1 MLKIYKKYN
10 EIINYVIFGVL
21 TTLVSL
27 VTYYLCSKVFHIYYL
42 VSSVISFIIS
52 VLFAYVTNK
61 IYVFKSDAKG
71 SKVLKE
77 LFSFVSSRILSFII
91 ENVILVIL
99 VSVIK
104 LDDMISKIIVQI
116 IVIILNYILS
126 KLVFLRSKNEK
137 IKSFT
142 DIEFLALNTSLYVY
156 LYGTSR
162 SEACSDRGT
171 VSLEKM

>member
-42 VSSVISFIIS
+42 VSNVISFIIS

-104 LDDMISKIIVQI
+104 LDDMISKTIVQI

-137 IKSFT
+137 K
-142 DIEFLALNTSLYVY
+142 V
-156 LYGTSR
+156 
-162 SEACSDRGT
+162 
-171 VSLEKM
+171 K

>member
-91 ENVILVIL
+91 EIVILVIL

-137 IKSFT
+137 K
-142 DIEFLALNTSLYVY
+142 V
-156 LYGTSR
+156 
-162 SEACSDRGT
+162 
-171 VSLEKM
+171 K

>member
-61 IYVFKSDAKG
+61 IYVFKSDAQG

-104 LDDMISKIIVQI
+104 LDDMISKTIVQI

-137 IKSFT
+137 K
-142 DIEFLALNTSLYVY
+142 V
-156 LYGTSR
+156 
-162 SEACSDRGT
+162 
-171 VSLEKM
+171 K

>member
-1 MLKIYKKYN
+1 MLKMYKKYN

-61 IYVFKSDAKG
+61 IYVFKSDSKG

-104 LDDMISKIIVQI
+104 LDDMISKTIVQI

-137 IKSFT
+137 K
-142 DIEFLALNTSLYVY
+142 V
-156 LYGTSR
+156 
-162 SEACSDRGT
+162 
-171 VSLEKM
+171 K

>member
-104 LDDMISKIIVQI
+104 LDDMISKTIVQI

-137 IKSFT
+137 K
-142 DIEFLALNTSLYVY
+142 V
-156 LYGTSR
+156 
-162 SEACSDRGT
+162 
-171 VSLEKM
+171 K

>member
-1 MLKIYKKYN
+1 MLKMYKKYN

-42 VSSVISFIIS
+42 VSNVISFIIS

-104 LDDMISKIIVQI
+104 LDDMISKTIVQI

-137 IKSFT
+137 K
-142 DIEFLALNTSLYVY
+142 V
-156 LYGTSR
+156 
-162 SEACSDRGT
+162 
-171 VSLEKM
+171 K

>member
-1 MLKIYKKYN
+1 MLKMYKKYN

-104 LDDMISKIIVQI
+104 LDDMISKTIVQI

-137 IKSFT
+137 K
-142 DIEFLALNTSLYVY
+142 V
-156 LYGTSR
+156 
-162 SEACSDRGT
+162 
-171 VSLEKM
+171 K

>member
-1 MLKIYKKYN
+1 MLKMYKKYN
-10 EIINYVIFGVL
+10 EIINYIIFGVL

-104 LDDMISKIIVQI
+104 LDDMISKTIVQI

-137 IKSFT
+137 K
-142 DIEFLALNTSLYVY
+142 V
-156 LYGTSR
+156 
-162 SEACSDRGT
+162 
-171 VSLEKM
+171 K

>member
-1 MLKIYKKYN
+1 MLKMYKKYN

-42 VSSVISFIIS
+42 VSNVISFIIS

-77 LFSFVSSRILSFII
+77 LFAFVSSRILSFII

-104 LDDMISKIIVQI
+104 LDDMISKTIVQI

-137 IKSFT
+137 K
-142 DIEFLALNTSLYVY
+142 V
-156 LYGTSR
+156 
-162 SEACSDRGT
+162 
-171 VSLEKM
+171 K

>member
-137 IKSFT
+137 K
-142 DIEFLALNTSLYVY
+142 V
-156 LYGTSR
+156 
-162 SEACSDRGT
+162 
-171 VSLEKM
+171 K

>member
-1 MLKIYKKYN
+1 MLKMYKKYN

-104 LDDMISKIIVQI
+104 LDDMISKTIVQI

-137 IKSFT
+137 NVK
-142 DIEFLALNTSLYVY
+142 
-156 LYGTSR
+156 
-162 SEACSDRGT
+162 
-171 VSLEKM
+171 

>member
-21 TTLVSL
+21 TTLASL

-42 VSSVISFIIS
+42 VSNVISFIIS

-104 LDDMISKIIVQI
+104 LDDMISKTIVQI

-137 IKSFT
+137 K
-142 DIEFLALNTSLYVY
+142 V
-156 LYGTSR
+156 
-162 SEACSDRGT
+162 
-171 VSLEKM
+171 K